1 MSSPETT
8 HHKPVKLATKSA
20 HASYFMPMLQSLAD
34 KDELNEVVK
43 NCVVKSCELMDAG
56 VPLHL
61 NGFVKTHDAGA
72 IRAEYEACS
81 ATELE
86 ELNESFTCAGRIISH
101 RSFGKVAFFHLMDRS
116 GRIQCYASKDLMG
129 EEAYKNF
136 KKFDIGDIV
145 GVHGKLFRTKTDELT
160 LACDQVTLLTK
171 SFRSLPEKHKGLT
184 NVEIR
189 YRQRYVDLITNPK
202 VRDIFRKRSKII
214 RTFRA
219 FLEERGFVEVETP
232 MLHPVAGGAAARPF
246 ITHHNAL
253 DMELYM
259 RIAPELYLKRLLVGG
274 FEKVFELNR
283 NFRNEGISIRH
294 NPEFTMCEFYWAY
307 ATFYD
312 LMDLTEELFS
322 TIATEVCGSP
332 IITYQGTELDLTPGK
347 WQRLTFHES
356 LEKIGGHS
364 PEFYNDFDKVLAYVR
379 ERGEKILKTDKLGK
393 LQAKLFDLD
402 VEPKLVAP
410 TFIYHYPTEISPLA
424 RRNKDNPDITDRF
437 ELFIMGREY
446 GNAFSELND
455 PIDQRGRFEHEL
467 ALREMGNDEAGMMDE
482 DFINAL
488 EYGLPPTGGMGIG
501 IDRCVML
508 LTDSD
513 SIRDVIL
520 FPTMKPLDKPE
531 SAKRAAAGTNC
542 AVPAA
547 EQGPVDFSK
556 VEIEPLF
563 QEFVDFETFAK
574 SDFRA
579 VKVKECTAVPKSK
592 KLLKFVLDDGT
603 GEDRVILSG
612 IHDTYEP
619 EELVGKTLI
628 AITNLPPRKMMG
640 IDSCGMIISAVH
652 HEEGVEKLHCLMVD
666 DHIPAGAKL
675 Y

>member
-1 MSSPETT
+1 MPSFRQAFSPFFLKKLFDPRHVLDCTAQLDYGFADTNCAIRSTGRHGRRGGPPPRAGGQRENGETVPLSLTRWNIARLSCSIGHAPQQEACPPKPRSRRRIRPRFLPSGNAENCHRSPIAILIDGEIPLSSPETT

-356 LEKIGGHS
+356 LEKIGGHA

-455 PIDQRGRFEHEL
+455 PIDQRMRFEQQV
-467 ALREMGNDEAGMMDE
+467 REKAAGDDEACAMDE
-482 DFINAL
+482 DYLRAL
-488 EYGLPPTGGMGIG
+488 EYGMPPAAGEGIG
-501 IDRCVML
+501 IDRLVML
-508 LTDSD
+508 LTDSP
-513 SIRDVIL
+513 SIREVIF
-520 FPTMKPLDKPE
+520 FP
-531 SAKRAAAGTNC
+531 
-542 AVPAA
+542 
-547 EQGPVDFSK
+547 
-556 VEIEPLF
+556 
-563 QEFVDFETFAK
+563 
-574 SDFRA
+574 
-579 VKVKECTAVPKSK
+579 
-592 KLLKFVLDDGT
+592 LLKQ
-603 GEDRVILSG
+603 
-612 IHDTYEP
+612 
-619 EELVGKTLI
+619 
-628 AITNLPPRKMMG
+628 
-640 IDSCGMIISAVH
+640 
-652 HEEGVEKLHCLMVD
+652 
-666 DHIPAGAKL
+666 
-675 Y
+675 